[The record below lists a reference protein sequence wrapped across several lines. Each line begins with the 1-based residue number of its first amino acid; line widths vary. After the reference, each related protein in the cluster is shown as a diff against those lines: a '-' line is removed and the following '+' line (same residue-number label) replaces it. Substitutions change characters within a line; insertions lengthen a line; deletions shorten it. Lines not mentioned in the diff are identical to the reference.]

1 MKTFQE
7 KNRFKVIILSILIAI
22 GLLLVSIYKANSQTI
37 AYGIGV
43 SSEGKTMKSF
53 VFKDLKINKE
63 MSVGCYVVW
72 NNDNL
77 MFVEDCSSIGLVGVA
92 KSETVVGFMFG
103 GNYIKFLMEYG
114 WNETIEHYND
124 AQINRYYNI
133 YKDKTYGM
141 GFNINLLPYNCSK
154 LGLSITSTMDNF
166 LGLKTILNVEYKFN
180 Q

>member
-7 KNRFKVIILSILIAI
+7 KNRFRVTIIIL
-22 GLLLVSIYKANSQTI
+22 LVVIVIFMLSMLKANAQTI
-37 AYGIGV
+37 AYGMGV

-53 VFKDLKINKE
+53 VFKDVKVNKD
-63 MSVGCYVVW
+63 MSVGAYIVW
-72 NNDNL
+72 NNNYLMYIDNTTD
-77 MFVEDCSSIGLVGVA
+77 VGLVGIE
-92 KSETVVGFMFG
+92 KSETVLGFMFG
-103 GNYIKFLMEYG
+103 GNYMKFIMEYG
-114 WNETIEHYND
+114 WNETAEHYND
-124 AQINRYYNI
+124 ASLNRYYNI

-154 LGLSITSTMDNF
+154 LGLSITSTMDSF